1 MNILYFS
8 IVGTLLINLSVL
20 LGIDKA
26 AAEFT
31 YLNLSTVKYRAYIF
45 VR

>member
-8 IVGTLLINLSVL
+8 IVRTLLINLSVL

-26 AAEFT
+26 ADGFT
-31 YLNLSTVKYRAYIF
+31 LLNLSTVKYRA
-45 VR
+45 